1 MQEKL
6 LTIIGPTAVGKTKLS
21 IHLAQRFDGEVISG
35 DSMQVYRGMNIGTAK
50 IKSEEMKD
58 ISHHLIN
65 ILRPDQDYSVT
76 QFQEEA
82 VRIISQLNGQGK
94 LPILVGGTGLYVQSV
109 THHFQFA
116 EANENEV
123 IRARWQAYVESNG
136 VDALYEELKQRDPDY
151 AQQLHPNNYRRVIRA
166 LEILELTGKSMS
178 HYQQE
183 WNKSSPYRIVMIGL
197 TMEREKLYQR
207 INQRVDQMMDEGLI
221 EEVQTLLAT
230 GIPAQSTSLQA
241 IGYKEIVLYLKGET
255 SKVEAIELLKRNTR
269 RFAKRQLTW
278 FKRLKEITWFD
289 VTNLEQWPQIEEIIT
304 KHVKESLNK

>member
-151 AQQLHPNNYRRVIRA
+151 AHQLHPNNYRRVIRA